1 MRILLVEDED
11 RIAAFLEE
19 GLSDHGYEVVRAATG
34 AEAIERALEGVEL
47 VVLDL
52 GLPDLDGLDVITT
65 MRESRLQ
72 APIIVLT
79 ARGELADRLTG
90 LDRGAD
96 DYLVKPFAFDELLAR
111 IRAQVRSME
120 RRLPTML
127 EVGPVSMDLLA
138 RQVSVD
144 GRPIEL
150 TSREFALLEKFLR
163 APGAV
168 YTRGQLLSE
177 IWGIDFDPRSNLVD
191 VYVGYLRRKVG
202 PSLIET
208 VRTEGYR
215 LRIDAA

>member
-1 MRILLVEDED
+1 VKILLVEDEE
-11 RIAAFLEE
+11 RIATFLEE
-19 GLSDHGYEVVRAATG
+19 GLADHGYEVVRAATG
-34 AEAIERALEGVEL
+34 TQAIVEALDGVEL

-52 GLPDLDGLDVITT
+52 GLPDVDGLEVITT
-65 MRESRLQ
+65 LRASKFQ

-96 DYLVKPFAFDELLAR
+96 DYLAKPFAFDELLAR
-111 IRAQVRSME
+111 IRAQVRAME
-120 RRLPTML
+120 RRQPTKL
-127 EVGPVSMDLLA
+127 EFGPVSMDLLA

-144 GRPIEL
+144 GRPVEL

-168 YTRGQLLSE
+168 YTRGQLLSD

-208 VRTEGYR
+208 VRAEGYR
-215 LRIDAA
+215 LRIDAT

>member
-1 MRILLVEDED
+1 MKILLVEDED
-11 RIAAFLEE
+11 RIASFLEE
-19 GLSDHGYEVVRAATG
+19 GLSDHGYEVVRAITG
-34 AEAIERALEGVEL
+34 AEAVERVRDGIEL

-65 MRESRLQ
+65 MRASRLQ

-79 ARGELADRLTG
+79 ARGELADRLSG

-96 DYLVKPFAFDELLAR
+96 DYLVKPFPFDELLAR
-111 IRAQVRSME
+111 IRAQVRAME
-120 RRLPTML
+120 RRLPTIL
-127 EVGPVSMDLLA
+127 EVGAVSMDLLA

-144 GRPIEL
+144 GRPVEL

-191 VYVGYLRRKVG
+191 VTWDTSVARSGR
-202 PSLIET
+202 
-208 VRTEGYR
+208 
-215 LRIDAA
+215 A